1 MQGRIVE
8 SSFLGRVMRYWVEV
22 DHIRLIVDD
31 SNPVYH
37 GEFQGVV
44 RIVLDPGKLHILKK

>member
-1 MQGRIVE
+1 VQGRIVE